1 MCILQWVGAWSQ
13 ELKTPRDFLGFNFE
27 GCSHWANKLFSLS
40 LRSLNLKIGI
50 VMGSNLYCYKKK
62 VPKFK
67 NLKKTYTVTK
77 TRRFQS
83 LGNTLPFLCFAYIGT
98 HCYRGSYLA
107 SESCSTQNARK
118 FLLFCRSWQ
127 SVQNIFVLPQVIQSY
142 RLSSLSV
149 LPTVSLMQMSIP
161 LLKKVGKGSL
171 VIHDRNV
178 QALCWM
184 FKWVFPVCVKC
195 DSQIYIPSSV
205 LYPKLHS
212 WVHLLLGSFT

>member
-1 MCILQWVGAWSQ
+1 MVSGVRDSQ
-13 ELKTPRDFLGFNFE
+13 IFFGFNFE

-40 LRSLNLKIGI
+40 LRFLNLKIGI

-67 NLKKTYTVTK
+67 NLKKTYIVTQ
-77 TRRFQS
+77 TRQFQS

-118 FLLFCRSWQ
+118 LLLFCRSWQ
-127 SVQNIFVLPQVIQSY
+127 SVRNMFVLPQVIQSY

-149 LPTVSLMQMSIP
+149 LPTVSLMQMSIQ
-161 LLKKVGKGSL
+161 LFKKVEIESL
-171 VIHDRNV
+171 VIHDHNV
-178 QALCWM
+178 EALCWM
-184 FKWVFPVCVKC
+184 FKWVFPVCVKQVIPKFIFPAL
-195 DSQIYIPSSV
+195 SSTPSFIPEFIYYLAPS
-205 LYPKLHS
+205 LNCLRRI
-212 WVHLLLGSFT
+212 